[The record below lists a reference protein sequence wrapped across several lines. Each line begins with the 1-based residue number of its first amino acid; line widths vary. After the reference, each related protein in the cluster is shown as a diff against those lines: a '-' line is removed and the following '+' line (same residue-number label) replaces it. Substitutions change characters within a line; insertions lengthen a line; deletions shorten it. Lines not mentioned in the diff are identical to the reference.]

1 MADAGFATYPS
12 LRDRVVLITGGASGI
27 GAEIVAAFAAQ
38 GSRVAFLDLDAT
50 HGARVWFA
58 AMAYVLI
65 DSLRRIGL
73 AKTDLA
79 RATCCTIRLRL
90 LKIGA
95 LVRISVRRVK
105 VAMSSAWP
113 YQNQYRDAYAA
124 LAR

>member
-1 MADAGFATYPS
+1 MEN
-12 LRDRVVLITGGASGI
+12 RIK
-27 GAEIVAAFAAQ
+27 ECQ
-38 GSRVAFLDLDAT
+38 LDLFADRTSAAT
-50 HGARVWFA
+50 MRANQLRLWFA

-95 LVRISVRRVK
+95 LVRMSVRRMK
-105 VAMSSAWP
+105 VAMSSTWP